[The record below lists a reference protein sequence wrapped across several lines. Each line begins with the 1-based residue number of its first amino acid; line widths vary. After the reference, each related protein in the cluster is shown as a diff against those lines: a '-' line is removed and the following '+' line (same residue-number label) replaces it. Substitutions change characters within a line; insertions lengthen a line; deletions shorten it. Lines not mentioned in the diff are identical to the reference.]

1 MAAVNDARTINMAV
15 LGQIGS
21 QVGSVSVE
29 THLVLLPWFA
39 QSVLCICPGKEKH
52 QRERKRGNKGKR
64 RKTETREAC
73 IRDKI
78 TLHNV
83 IYDCEDVETILGLL
97 Y

>member
-1 MAAVNDARTINMAV
+1 MATINDACAINMAA

-52 QRERKRGNKGKR
+52 QRERKRGKTGKR
-64 RKTETREAC
+64 RKRETRE
-73 IRDKI
+73 RDTMIQVMTTCKPYC
-78 TLHNV
+78 NV
-83 IYDCEDVETILGLL
+83 SMIL
-97 Y
+97 